1 MLQDEIQQVIADAI
15 TAAQA
20 DESLAA
26 FEIPAIEIMRPKQAD
41 HGDYSTNIALV
52 TASEI
57 KKQTGAKS
65 NPRQI
70 AQAIVDHMQVS
81 PNGDGG
87 LIESVDLAGPG
98 FINLRLSHAYL
109 TAQVRLINS
118 LGDDYGRSNVG
129 GGQKAMV
136 EYISANPTGP
146 LTVGHGRNAVLGDT
160 FATLLD
166 WIGYDVTREYYFNNA
181 GRQMRV
187 LGQSVRARYEE
198 LLTDPAVTAALELDE
213 EQRALLQQHVAN
225 YRTKQIDA
233 GDGKMMEAPASFPDD
248 GYQGEYIYD
257 IAQSLIDA
265 ESVSLLAKEELHPFQ
280 LAAEKAIFADI
291 DRTIQRLGIK
301 MDLYFNEHSLYE
313 NENVWEVLNAL
324 QRPRF

>member
-20 DESLAA
+20 DASLAA

-70 AQAIVDHMQVS
+70 AQAIVDHIQVS
-81 PNGDGG
+81 ANGDGG
-87 LIESVDLAGPG
+87 LIESVNLAGPG

-109 TAQVRLINS
+109 SAQVRLINS

-198 LLTDPAVTAALELDE
+198 LLADPAVTAALDLNA
-213 EQRALLQQHVAN
+213 EQSALVQRHLAD

-233 GDGKMMEAPASFPDD
+233 GDGKLMEAPESFPDD

-257 IAQSLIDA
+257 IAQSLIDT
-265 ESVSLLAKEELHPFQ
+265 EGISLLDKG
-280 LAAEKAIFADI
+280 
-291 DRTIQRLGIK
+291 RTSPLPTGGGKGHFCR
-301 MDLYFNEHSLYE
+301 Y
-313 NENVWEVLNAL
+313 
-324 QRPRF
+324 